1 MEILNKYLNNEISLP
16 EYIKETKYVT
26 YELTTNICDKFI
38 KKLKTDIK
46 SVSKDVGL
54 NIGKNTQI
62 SLEVDLDSEKET
74 YILRL
79 INDFKEE
86 YSSYITLKEVLEK
99 EKTHILGST
108 YYLLGMDENKVKY
121 YLEKGKFEC
130 DWYWSGGY
138 IETFN
143 RNKSDIDLH
152 THYNTGK
159 VHGLRFSY
167 YDDFDKIFKV
177 CTLTDSEKWKFHE
190 LMRTFYTAKEAM
202 EMSYRGG
209 SHVTTNPLSD
219 LIQNKDI
226 YDYYKNLIEK
236 IHEKLDKLLS

>member
-1 MEILNKYLNNEISLP
+1 MEHYNKYINNEISLV
-16 EYIKETKYVT
+16 EYMLKSEKYTT
-26 YELTTNICDKFI
+26 YEMTTDKCNKLV
-38 KKLKTDIK
+38 KKLKSDIK
-46 SVSKDVGL
+46 KISKDP
-54 NIGKNTQI
+54 NNNTQI
-62 SLEVDLDSEKET
+62 SLELDPLSKNET

-79 INDFKEE
+79 INDFENIHTVN
-86 YSSYITLKEVLEK
+86 ITLKEVLEK
-99 EKTHILGST
+99 EKSHILGST
-108 YYLLGMDENKVKY
+108 YYLLGIDENKVKY

-143 RNKSDIDLH
+143 RNKSDINLH
-152 THYNTGK
+152 THYDTGK

-167 YDDFDKIFKV
+167 YDDFNKIFKK

-190 LMRTFYTAKEAM
+190 LMHAFYTAKEAM

-219 LIQNKDI
+219 LIQNKAV
-226 YDYYKNLIEK
+226 YDHYNNLIEK
-236 IHEKLDKLLS
+236 IHEELDKLLS

>member
-16 EYIKETKYVT
+16 EYIKETKYAT
-26 YELTTNICDKFI
+26 YELTANKCNKLVKKF
-38 KKLKTDIK
+38 KTDIK
-46 SVSKDVGL
+46 NVGKDVGL
-54 NIGKNTQI
+54 NVGKNTQI
-62 SLEVDLDSEKET
+62 SLEIDQNNNKEA

-99 EKTHILGST
+99 ETTHMLGGT
-108 YYLLGMDENKVKY
+108 HYLLGIGQNGKKY
-121 YLEKGKFEC
+121 YLKKGKFEC
-130 DWYWSGGY
+130 GWYWSGGY

-152 THYNTGK
+152 THYDTGE
-159 VHGLRFSY
+159 VNGLRFSY

-209 SHVTTNPLSD
+209 SHITFNPLSD
-219 LIQNKDI
+219 LIQNKAI
-226 YDYYKNLIEK
+226 YDHYNNLIEK
-236 IHEKLDKLLS
+236 IHEELDKLLS